1 MFTLQ
6 RFTPV
11 LAAIFLILGSH
22 SDLQTASSS
31 PVIIPKHN
39 DSHAQMA
46 FAKYDYNNDQAIDQ
60 NEFTAFFMSTFAA
73 DEKRYLKP
81 SAIKKLFE
89 YLDIVGDGKMN
100 SEVFRKAFQSWYN
113 PIVATKSCL
122 FLCVPHGITNS
133 SELELKTSQLIEQTQ
148 AFFKIQYVFISA
160 CNDENRTE
168 PIDLLVKHVQ
178 KLLPKAY
185 DIKVYNAHSHLTALQ
200 NKGKQRL
207 FLILTTKT
215 NHSYFFIVDFDQ
227 LIVNF
232 ANIKHDQT
240 ALKGLMAHNSPYQH
254 PTVVMASEKE
264 SSELDNYFDS
274 EHLHSAIIVDPTL
287 DARDRAKY
295 KSEFAL
301 VLARKIF
308 RKYKKLIH

>member
-60 NEFTAFFMSTFAA
+60 NEFTAFLMSTFAA

-81 SAIKKLFE
+81 SAVKKLFE

-100 SEVFRKAFQSWYN
+100 SEVFRKAFQRWYN

-200 NKGKQRL
+200 NK
-207 FLILTTKT
+207 
-215 NHSYFFIVDFDQ
+215 DFDQ

-264 SSELDNYFDS
+264 SSELDNYFNS

>member
-81 SAIKKLFE
+81 SAVKKLFE

-100 SEVFRKAFQSWYN
+100 SEVFRKAFQRWYN

-200 NKGKQRL
+200 NK
-207 FLILTTKT
+207 
-215 NHSYFFIVDFDQ
+215 DFDQ